1 MNANKRIDSQIFL
14 SRTNLIAGFTEA
26 RSPKSFWP
34 TRKFKVHSFL
44 KDMDITTMLNSKGP
58 VTTSEIHI
66 QHLSKSSQMN
76 VHNLSENNSEM
87 GNHSDHSSGYS
98 SKSAK
103 ALQAIPNMPNMRY
116 QSPSQLQHPM
126 PMLANGYSNPAL
138 SQENS
143 NVRYFPANYDEQNN
157 VASRAPGNEGNK
169 AFACQTC
176 SKGFARRSDLAR
188 HGEHWKSPG
197 GRGVLMIMATERI
210 HSGVRPH
217 MCDHPGCKKQ
227 FIQRS
232 ALTVHARVHTG
243 EKPHMCERCSKV
255 RLHAFQ

>member
-1 MNANKRIDSQIFL
+1 
-14 SRTNLIAGFTEA
+14 
-26 RSPKSFWP
+26 
-34 TRKFKVHSFL
+34 
-44 KDMDITTMLNSKGP
+44 MLNSKGP

-66 QHLSKSSQMN
+66 QQLSKSSQMN
-76 VHNLSENNSEM
+76 ANNLSENNSEM
-87 GNHSDHSSGYS
+87 GNNSDHSSGYS
-98 SKSAK
+98 SKSSK
-103 ALQAIPNMPNMRY
+103 ALQAMPNMQNMRY

-188 HGEHWKSPG
+188 HGMHLFEIPRRLRNTNDNGNRTDSQW
-197 GRGVLMIMATERI
+197 
-210 HSGVRPH
+210 
-217 MCDHPGCKKQ
+217 C
-227 FIQRS
+227 S
-232 ALTVHARVHTG
+232 AAHV
-243 EKPHMCERCSKV
+243 
-255 RLHAFQ
+255 

>member
-1 MNANKRIDSQIFL
+1 
-14 SRTNLIAGFTEA
+14 
-26 RSPKSFWP
+26 
-34 TRKFKVHSFL
+34 
-44 KDMDITTMLNSKGP
+44 MLNSKGP
-58 VTTSEIHI
+58 VTTSEIHL

-87 GNHSDHSSGYS
+87 GNNSDHSSGYS
-98 SKSAK
+98 SKSVK
-103 ALQAIPNMPNMRY
+103 ALQAMPNMPNMRY

-188 HGEHWKSPG
+188 HGIGILKSPCRPWSANDDG
-197 GRGVLMIMATERI
+197 QQNGFTVVFGRTCVT
-210 HSGVRPH
+210 
-217 MCDHPGCKKQ
+217 
-227 FIQRS
+227 IQDAKSNLFNDR
-232 ALTVHARVHTG
+232 R
-243 EKPHMCERCSKV
+243 
-255 RLHAFQ
+255 

>member
-1 MNANKRIDSQIFL
+1 MLHPTLSRNNRMPYINECEQTIDSHICYRELTL
-14 SRTNLIAGFTEA
+14 SQDSQTQKKKN
-26 RSPKSFWP
+26 PPPQKSIESTGNFEL
-34 TRKFKVHSFL
+34 HSFL

-58 VTTSEIHI
+58 VTTSEIHL

-87 GNHSDHSSGYS
+87 GNNSDHSSGYS

-103 ALQAIPNMPNMRY
+103 ALQAMPNMPNMRY

-138 SQENS
+138 SQDNS

-188 HGEHWKSPG
+188 HGRH
-197 GRGVLMIMATERI
+197 
-210 HSGVRPH
+210 
-217 MCDHPGCKKQ
+217 
-227 FIQRS
+227 F
-232 ALTVHARVHTG
+232 
-243 EKPHMCERCSKV
+243 
-255 RLHAFQ
+255 